1 MKLRWGKYWYD
12 FFSSVL
18 KHVGTAL
25 AGWGGVNVASATG
38 MNVEALNWKHL
49 LIFIVAA
56 GVIPAVAAFLQKTP
70 LPDFEEVI
78 VTTET
83 KVTTVKP
90 PAPPDENPPNPPEP
104 PALNRG
110 P

>member
-1 MKLRWGKYWYD
+1 MRLRWGKYWYD

-38 MNVEALNWKHL
+38 MNVEALNVKHL
-49 LIFIVAA
+49 VIFIMAA

-70 LPDFEEVI
+70 LPDFDEQVI

-90 PAPPDENPPNPPEP
+90 PTDETKPPDPPPFT
-104 PALNRG
+104 
-110 P
+110 